1 MQIAICDDEIGT
13 CSDIENII
21 LDYADTHGMQI
32 ETEVFYSGETLY
44 HAIEEQCIFDMIFL
58 DIQLLALDG
67 VQVGRLI
74 REQLNNEKVS
84 IVYISSNETYAMS
97 LFQVRPLDFLIK
109 PITKEKIT
117 VTLDKF
123 IRLREIN
130 KQTFYYKAGK
140 SVHALYLDEIRYFAC
155 NGKKIEVYA
164 HSGKD
169 EFYGGMREI
178 WRQVEGKGFLTI
190 HKSYIINTAFVSIY
204 HYDSVQMIDGTVLPI
219 SQKYRRIMKE
229 KLTLKY
235 GGN

>member
-1 MQIAICDDEIGT
+1 MICHYETFCFIAAYHI
-13 CSDIENII
+13 NIPPGCPTG
-21 LDYADTHGMQI
+21 YC
-32 ETEVFYSGETLY
+32 V
-44 HAIEEQCIFDMIFL
+44 FL

-74 REQLNNEKVS
+74 REQLKNEKVS

-109 PITKEKIT
+109 PVTKAKIAA
-117 VTLDKF
+117 TLDKF

-130 KQTFYYKAGK
+130 KQEFYYKIGK
-140 SVHALYLDEIRYFAC
+140 SVRRLYLDEICYFAC

-169 EFYGGMREI
+169 TFYGGMREI
-178 WRQVEGKGFLTI
+178 WKQVEGKGFLTI
-190 HKSYIINTAFVSIY
+190 HKSYIINTAFVSVY
-204 HYDSVQMIDGTVLPI
+204 HYDSVQMSDGAVLPI